1 MLEAYHPETGQQA
14 KNARLPAAW
23 IFKPLMSE
31 MGQSRHFG
39 RAPITSGLPQQADVF
54 GVRRHVSKV
63 PKTDLRTLATEYDHK
78 QSSTASA
85 WLILC

>member
-31 MGQSRHFG
+31 MGQTEKNSL
-39 RAPITSGLPQQADVF
+39 RAYVF
-54 GVRRHVSKV
+54 RF
-63 PKTDLRTLATEYDHK
+63 ATELGHCPM
-78 QSSTASA
+78 QSARLKSA
-85 WLILC
+85 NRVGLAMSALLPPYP

>member
-31 MGQSRHFG
+31 MGLG
-39 RAPITSGLPQQADVF
+39 CVKT
-54 GVRRHVSKV
+54 
-63 PKTDLRTLATEYDHK
+63 PKLILRTEI
-78 QSSTASA
+78 SS
-85 WLILC
+85 